1 MNLPVPVKTMEPV
14 FLLQFYARVI
24 VFLNTYDTVTV
35 RYDTVLYTVQL
46 FFTRYGCTVPD
57 PHAYTGFGGCL
68 LSTKSFV
75 PRARGYVNGGN
86 LARTSKKTLVSQKLA
101 EVAPPKKGDQE
112 SGKD

>member
-1 MNLPVPVKTMEPV
+1 MIRYCTVVYSY
-14 FLLQFYARVI
+14 FLQ
-24 VFLNTYDTVTV
+24 D
-35 RYDTVLYTVQL
+35 
-46 FFTRYGCTVPD
+46 TVPD

-112 SGKD
+112 SGKDRGEGKVVTSIRT